1 MDTLR
6 KIIPYLFV
14 FLSLNGLSQ
23 TSFHIIGTDTI
34 RNSTTSY
41 PSPYGNWYWGAK
53 NQFLIRASEL
63 QASGMSAGDIYS
75 ISFDVHSAATT
86 SLDNFELSLKLTT
99 DTDISAG
106 IQTGLTSV
114 YGPQS
119 YADVNGWNLHDFQT
133 PFYWDGTSNIII
145 ETCFN
150 NTSWS
155 NNGNAIMNM
164 SSYSYESS
172 CFRRSDNMN
181 VCSSTWTNGDE
192 YERPNVKIEWQ
203 DPNTPPGIDFSSN
216 ALTTCSG
223 TVNFTDLSTNNP
235 TSWLWDF
242 GDGNTSTDQNPIHTY
257 TSSGQ
262 FSVTLTASNVNG
274 SNSLTQSNMI
284 NVNLG
289 GFTPISPSCIPTTQ
303 NGSLGFGITNVSFNN
318 LNVNSGNA
326 SEGYSDFTCDSTGLY
341 VGLTYPISITH
352 NSPTFHQCAAW
363 IDFNNDGLFSTNEEV
378 ISSSSST
385 STSGNVLIP
394 SNATLNTPLRMRVMA
409 DYDLSPPISPCTDPE
424 YGQAE
429 DYTIF
434 IFQDTAPPNANIQS
448 DFTYT
453 CDGVVNF
460 TDLST
465 NAPFA
470 WAWDFGDG
478 NTSVAQNPTHT
489 YTSDGSYDVQLI
501 ATNQFGSDTIFLPG
515 YIQVSTSNA
524 VSPATC
530 YPSTLGYCC
539 KYGILK
545 VIFNTITN
553 PTLDGVDGYQDYS
566 CEHQTYVDMGSSYTL
581 SITTGPDNP
590 QDTKVWIDINN
601 DGVFDNSTELFLDA
615 PNTYSPSVSITIP
628 NSIAINTPL
637 RMRISSDE
645 VGNNFTSCSDMF
657 RGQVED
663 YAIIVN
669 DTTCPAPTNLSVNV
683 TGNNAELNWSP
694 GGNETSWNIEYGP
707 SGFNLGFGN
716 SLTTTTNPRT
726 IFMPLGT
733 CWEFYVQADCGL
745 SLSGWT
751 GPIEGCTVG
760 IDENSTLDFTIF
772 PNPSNGTINI
782 NSSSS
787 SIDRILIYNLIGEVA
802 QLHEHLNSQQEFTL
816 ELSSLSKGTYIIEIS
831 DNLGNKGFEK
841 IILF

>member
-1 MDTLR
+1 MEKLK

-14 FLSLNGLSQ
+14 FLSFHAFSQ

-34 RNSTTSY
+34 RNSNTSY

-53 NQFLIRASEL
+53 NQFLIRAVEL
-63 QASGMSAGDIYS
+63 QTAGMSAGDIYS
-75 ISFDVHSAATT
+75 ISFDVYAAATT
-86 SLDNFELSLKLTT
+86 SLDNFEVSMKLTT
-99 DTDISAG
+99 DPDISAG

-119 YADVNGWNLHDFQT
+119 YADINGWNLHDFHT

-242 GDGNTSTDQNPIHTY
+242 GDGNTSTNQNPIHTY
-257 TSSGQ
+257 TSSGSY
-262 FSVTLTASNVNG
+262 SVTLTATNSNG

-289 GFTPISPSCIPTTQ
+289 GFSPTNPSCIPNTQ
-303 NGSLGFGITNVSFNN
+303 DGSLGFGITNVTLNN
-318 LNVNSGNA
+318 LNVSSGDA

-363 IDFNNDGLFSTNEEV
+363 IDFNNDGSFSSTEKI
-378 ISSSSST
+378 ISSASST
-385 STSGNVLIP
+385 STTGNILIP
-394 SNATLNTPLRMRVMA
+394 SNATLNTPLRMRVIA
-409 DYDLSPPISPCTDPE
+409 DYDLSPTITPCTDPA

-434 IFQDTAPPNANIQS
+434 IFQDTTPPTANFQS
-448 DFTYT
+448 DITYT

-460 TDLST
+460 SDLST

-478 NTSVAQNPTHT
+478 NISVAQNPTHT
-489 YTSDGSYDVQLI
+489 YTSDGSYDVELI
-501 ATNQFGSDTIFLPG
+501 ATNQYGNDTIFLPG

-524 VSPATC
+524 VTPASC

-545 VIFNTITN
+545 VMFNTIVN

-566 CEHQTYVDMGSSYTL
+566 CEYQTYVDIGNSYTL

-590 QDTKVWIDINN
+590 QDTKVWIDLND

-615 PNTYSPSVSITIP
+615 PNTYNPTASITIP
-628 NSIAINTPL
+628 SGVLINTPL

-645 VGNNFTSCSDMF
+645 VGNNFNSCSDMF

-669 DTTCPAPTNLSVNV
+669 DTTCPTPTNLTVNV
-683 TGNNAELNWSP
+683 TGNNAELNWIA
-694 GGNETSWNIEYGP
+694 GGSETSWNIEYGP
-707 SGFNLGFGN
+707 TGFNLGFGN
-716 SLTTTTNPRT
+716 SLTTNTNPRT
-726 IFMPLGT
+726 VFMPSGT
-733 CWEFYVQADCGL
+733 CWEFYVQADCG
-745 SLSGWT
+745 SSTSGWI
-751 GPIEGCTVG
+751 GPVEGCTVG
-760 IDENSTLDFTIF
+760 IPENPSIDFNIF
-772 PNPSNGTINI
+772 PNPSDGIVNISSASTDINQVNVI
-782 NSSSS
+782 
-787 SIDRILIYNLIGEVA
+787 NLIGEVVKSY
-802 QLHEHLNSQQEFTL
+802 QNTTSNQNISLNLNF
-816 ELSSLSKGTYIIEIS
+816 LSKGSYFLEVRNN
-831 DNLGNKGFEK
+831 DGYKGIKK

>member
-1 MDTLR
+1 M
-6 KIIPYLFV
+6 
-14 FLSLNGLSQ
+14 
-23 TSFHIIGTDTI
+23 
-34 RNSTTSY
+34 
-41 PSPYGNWYWGAK
+41 
-53 NQFLIRASEL
+53 
-63 QASGMSAGDIYS
+63 
-75 ISFDVHSAATT
+75 
-86 SLDNFELSLKLTT
+86 
-99 DTDISAG
+99 
-106 IQTGLTSV
+106 
-114 YGPQS
+114 
-119 YADVNGWNLHDFQT
+119 
-133 PFYWDGTSNIII
+133 
-145 ETCFN
+145 
-150 NTSWS
+150 
-155 NNGNAIMNM
+155 
-164 SSYSYESS
+164 
-172 CFRRSDNMN
+172 
-181 VCSSTWTNGDE
+181 
-192 YERPNVKIEWQ
+192 
-203 DPNTPPGIDFSSN
+203 
-216 ALTTCSG
+216 
-223 TVNFTDLSTNNP
+223 
-235 TSWLWDF
+235 
-242 GDGNTSTDQNPIHTY
+242 
-257 TSSGQ
+257 
-262 FSVTLTASNVNG
+262 
-274 SNSLTQSNMI
+274 
-284 NVNLG
+284 
-289 GFTPISPSCIPTTQ
+289 
-303 NGSLGFGITNVSFNN
+303 
-318 LNVNSGNA
+318 
-326 SEGYSDFTCDSTGLY
+326 
-341 VGLTYPISITH
+341 
-352 NSPTFHQCAAW
+352 
-363 IDFNNDGLFSTNEEV
+363 
-378 ISSSSST
+378 
-385 STSGNVLIP
+385 
-394 SNATLNTPLRMRVMA
+394 
-409 DYDLSPPISPCTDPE
+409 
-424 YGQAE
+424 
-429 DYTIF
+429 
-434 IFQDTAPPNANIQS
+434 
-448 DFTYT
+448 
-453 CDGVVNF
+453 
-460 TDLST
+460 
-465 NAPFA
+465 
-470 WAWDFGDG
+470 
-478 NTSVAQNPTHT
+478 
-489 YTSDGSYDVQLI
+489 
-501 ATNQFGSDTIFLPG
+501 
-515 YIQVSTSNA
+515 
-524 VSPATC
+524 
-530 YPSTLGYCC
+530 GYCC

-745 SLSGWT
+745 SLSGWA

-782 NSSSS
+782 NSASS

-802 QLHEHLNSQQEFTL
+802 QLHGHLNSLQEFTL